1 MRPRRRSESDEELLL
16 ERQVLDLMDG
26 RIPKDI
32 EKGDSAFVRL
42 RSPLP
47 EDTVEDPN

>member
-32 EKGDSAFVRL
+32 EKGDSAFRL
-42 RSPLP
+42 RSLLP